1 MDLSHKTTS
10 GSRSGDA
17 VARLIEFI
25 EQRDRSPEPVEDLEQ
40 FEREAGELLAAVHR
54 DMTAAELSRLD
65 VNVPHIV
72 VDGVI
77 HRQVTRDEDEYMSA
91 KGPVRVIRSL
101 YSTRQDGERAIC
113 PMEMRAGII
122 EKYWTPLAS
131 KQATWAVAHM
141 TPGDGEKMFKMLDG
155 MKPSKSS
162 LDRLPKRLSDR
173 WEKERERM
181 ERILREQEAVPENA
195 VIVAV
200 SLDGVM
206 APMRDGQRKQK
217 RQEAKEQ
224 GKYQKGP
231 AGYREVG
238 CGTISF
244 YDVWGDLILT
254 RRMARMPEKGK
265 KTLKQMLVDELGS
278 VMSQRPELELVKI
291 ADGAK
296 DNWTFLASADLP
308 EGWEVVDFYH
318 ACEHL
323 HAALAAAYGDTSAKC
338 HSQFEKMRTILRDEE
353 DGVEKII
360 RSLAYL
366 RSKHPRRKKIAD
378 ELGYFRRNRKRMRYA
393 ETKAQDYPIGSG
405 VVEAAC
411 KTLVTQRMKCSGMRW
426 GHEGGQAILTFRSL
440 VQSDRFERGW
450 ELLKQEY
457 VHDVTLPDNVV
468 PLPCQKAA

>member
-1 MDLSHKTTS
+1 MSHKNST
-10 GSRSGDA
+10 GSRYRDA

-25 EQRDRSPEPVEDLEQ
+25 EEREQSPEPVEDLEQ
-40 FEREAGELLAAVHR
+40 FERQAGEMLAEVHR
-54 DMTAAELSRLD
+54 EMTAVELARLD

-72 VDGVI
+72 VDGEQYE
-77 HRQVTRDEDEYMSA
+77 QVLRCEDEYMSA
-91 KGPVRVIRSL
+91 KGPVRVMRSL
-101 YSTRQDGERAIC
+101 YSARQAGEKSIC
-113 PMEMRAGII
+113 PMEMRAGIV
-122 EKYWTPLAS
+122 EDYWTPLAA
-131 KQATWAVAHM
+131 KQAMWVVSHM
-141 TPGDGEKMFKMLDG
+141 TPGDGEKMFRMLDG
-155 MKPSKSS
+155 MEPSKSS
-162 LDRLPKRLSDR
+162 LDRLPKRLSAK

-181 ERILREQEAVPENA
+181 ERALRQQEMVPAEA
-195 VIVAV
+195 TTVAV

-217 RQEAKEQ
+217 RQEAKAR

-244 YDVWGDLILT
+244 YNILGELIAT

-265 KTLKQMLVDELGS
+265 KTLKQMLVDELGI
-278 VMSQRPELELVKI
+278 VLSQRSDLDLVKI
-291 ADGAK
+291 ADGAR
-296 DNWTFLASADLP
+296 DNWTFLTSEDLP

-323 HAALAAAYGDTSAKC
+323 HAALATAYGDTSARC
-338 HSQFEKMRTILRDEE
+338 HSQYEKMRTILRDED
-353 DGVEKII
+353 DGVEKVI

-366 RSKHPRRKKIAD
+366 RSKHPRRKKIAE
-378 ELGYFRRNRKRMRYA
+378 ELGYFRHNRKRMRYS
-393 ETKAQDYPIGSG
+393 ETKDMGYPIGSG

-426 GHEGGQAILTFRSL
+426 GQDGGQAILTFRGHI
-440 VQSDRFERGW
+440 QSDRFERGW
-450 ELLKQEY
+450 NLLKNEY

-468 PLPCQKAA
+468 PLNCQNAA